1 MNITVDQ
8 VIRDYRIMSY
18 LGKGGMGEVWLAE
31 DIQIKR
37 EVALK
42 FLFPGIATD
51 QAFVE
56 RFRLEAQIQGS
67 LKHPN
72 ILGIHSFFPHED
84 THVLCMEKAEGQT
97 LKDIIS
103 QVGLLPVERALMIMR
118 QCLDVLDFIHAKGI
132 IHRDIKPSNIMV
144 DRVRN
149 DMVKVMDFGVAKGPE
164 SGQLTKTGTT
174 VGSPFY
180 MSPEQVCNT
189 KVDHRSDFFSLG
201 ITFYE
206 MITGHQPF
214 LCETG
219 SEYKIGKL
227 IVEQPLPDPR
237 QHYPFIP
244 DWIVDIINKM
254 CYKDPV
260 SRYQNARQIIE
271 DIEFNKTTIT
281 STKTPEP
288 VVRPVSK
295 PKQGAVKKP
304 VMIVLGIIVI
314 ISVILL
320 ASGLMRKDKD
330 STITQLETAEPALAE
345 SLTEATE
352 FTPEQQP
359 RDPQT
364 EINALLDRWLAAWKA
379 KDLDSYMAC
388 YDSDRFL
395 GFVVS
400 KTGKRQLTYQE
411 WLQDKQKKFA
421 QAGTIQVDISNLSIR
436 EINPDYHEATFRQVY
451 KSRVYTDSGLKSLR
465 LVKVGQQWLIYYEDF
480 KLD

>member
-1 MNITVDQ
+1 
-8 VIRDYRIMSY
+8 
-18 LGKGGMGEVWLAE
+18 
-31 DIQIKR
+31 
-37 EVALK
+37 
-42 FLFPGIATD
+42 
-51 QAFVE
+51 
-56 RFRLEAQIQGS
+56 
-67 LKHPN
+67 
-72 ILGIHSFFPHED
+72 
-84 THVLCMEKAEGQT
+84 
-97 LKDIIS
+97 
-103 QVGLLPVERALMIMR
+103 
-118 QCLDVLDFIHAKGI
+118 
-132 IHRDIKPSNIMV
+132 
-144 DRVRN
+144 
-149 DMVKVMDFGVAKGPE
+149 
-164 SGQLTKTGTT
+164 
-174 VGSPFY
+174 
-180 MSPEQVCNT
+180 
-189 KVDHRSDFFSLG
+189 
-201 ITFYE
+201 
-206 MITGHQPF
+206 
-214 LCETG
+214 
-219 SEYKIGKL
+219 
-227 IVEQPLPDPR
+227 
-237 QHYPFIP
+237 
-244 DWIVDIINKM
+244 
-254 CYKDPV
+254 
-260 SRYQNARQIIE
+260 
-271 DIEFNKTTIT
+271 
-281 STKTPEP
+281 
-288 VVRPVSK
+288 
-295 PKQGAVKKP
+295 
-304 VMIVLGIIVI
+304 MIVLGIIVI